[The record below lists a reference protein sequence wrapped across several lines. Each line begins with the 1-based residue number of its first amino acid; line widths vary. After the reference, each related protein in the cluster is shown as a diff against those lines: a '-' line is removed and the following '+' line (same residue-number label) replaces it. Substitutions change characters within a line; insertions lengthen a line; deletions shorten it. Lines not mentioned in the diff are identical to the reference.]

1 MRERKDF
8 IDVLDVETP
17 RTKKLRSAEA
27 PAKEKEHI
35 SPWGE
40 SWL

>member
-8 IDVLDVETP
+8 TDELDVETP
-17 RTKKLRSAEA
+17 RTKKLRSAETSV
-27 PAKEKEHI
+27 KEKEHF
-35 SPWGE
+35 SPRGE

>member
-1 MRERKDF
+1 ME
-8 IDVLDVETP
+8 VLDMETP

-27 PAKEKEHI
+27 PAKAKEHI
-35 SPWGE
+35 SPQGE